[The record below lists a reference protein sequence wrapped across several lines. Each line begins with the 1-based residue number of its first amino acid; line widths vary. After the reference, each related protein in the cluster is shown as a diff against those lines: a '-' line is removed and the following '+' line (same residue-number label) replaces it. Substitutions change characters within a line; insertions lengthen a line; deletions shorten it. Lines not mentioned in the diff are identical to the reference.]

1 MFWCNKSHAQTRC
14 LQYIR
19 CVLWVA
25 LVCRMQQDPEV
36 IRIENM
42 IDRSKR
48 LAFQL
53 DFIDVWG
60 PDYRPLRA
68 ELDAVDAQIKEEMR
82 AYDEKQARAAAAA
95 ADLEREAASERAK
108 LLLTQMAF
116 YEQQGSAYM
125 IKACAQENPAQKL
138 KAAKAALACFR
149 QLHTVSSA
157 HAEVSILI
165 SNAQK
170 VADAAQAEL
179 DRPRVFK
186 FLEFVCELL
195 VTG

>member
-186 FLEFVCELL
+186 ILEFVCELL

>member
-1 MFWCNKSHAQTRC
+1 MFLCDKSHAQNRSS
-14 LQYIR
+14 QYIR
-19 CVLWVA
+19 GVLWVA
-25 LVCRMQQDPEV
+25 LVCTMQQDPEV

-149 QLHTVSSA
+149 QLHKVSPA
-157 HAEVSILI
+157 RAEVSMLI
-165 SNAQK
+165 S
-170 VADAAQAEL
+170 
-179 DRPRVFK
+179 
-186 FLEFVCELL
+186 
-195 VTG
+195 VTSTTT